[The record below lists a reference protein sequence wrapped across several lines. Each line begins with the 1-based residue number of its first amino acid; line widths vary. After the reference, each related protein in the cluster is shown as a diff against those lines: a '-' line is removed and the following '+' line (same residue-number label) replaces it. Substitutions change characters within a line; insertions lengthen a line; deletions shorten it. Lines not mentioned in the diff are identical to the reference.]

1 VVLKHNRYTPINS
14 ANSMGDA
21 TLPLRKGERIP
32 RKPLPK
38 FEEVEVGLAKGI
50 FAKGLIPWKVALDDE
65 NQYGPHAMV
74 VLLLMMATVTGFT
87 LGLMWYLLG

>member
-1 VVLKHNRYTPINS
+1 
-14 ANSMGDA
+14 MGDT

-38 FEEVEVGLAKGI
+38 FEEVDGGLAKGI
-50 FAKGLIPWKVALDDE
+50 FAKGWKVWKVALDDE

-74 VLLLMMATVTGFT
+74 VLLLMMATVTGVS

>member
-1 VVLKHNRYTPINS
+1 
-14 ANSMGDA
+14 MGDA

-38 FEEVEVGLAKGI
+38 FEEVNDGLLKGV
-50 FAKGLIPWKVALDDE
+50 FAQGWKVWKVALDDE

-74 VLLLMMATVTGFT
+74 VLLLFMATFTGMA
-87 LGLMWYLLG
+87 LGLMWSLLA

>member
-1 VVLKHNRYTPINS
+1 
-14 ANSMGDA
+14 MGDA

-38 FEEVEVGLAKGI
+38 FEEVEGGAVKGI
-50 FAKGLIPWKVALDDE
+50 FSKGIIPWKIALDDE

-74 VLLLMMATVTGFT
+74 VLLIMMATVTGT
-87 LGLMWYLLG
+87 SLGLMWFFLG